1 MDIKE
6 HRRIWDASVEDW
18 ISPISQKMIFQN
30 GNNHS
35 FSFSTSFNTN
45 STSNFPNET
54 WSCDIPASYY
64 HAGVNYSVSFEF
76 HYTSGGTKF
85 NDKCTGRFGNETY
98 DHFDTGYW
106 ACLDSSQYHQQLIEV
121 NKLCD
126 GFHDCLDLSDES
138 VSLCKPDISDFTT
151 FSAPVLTA
159 FVAVGLIVFVVVQ
172 ITNSSSTGPS
182 ILVRNEWREDI
193 VSDIL
198 VFCNKSKTSL
208 DEEGKESMIYDKVMR
223 IFTPCLEYEEKLFIY
238 QILNTL
244 SLAPNLRDMVWLLMD
259 TMMDME
265 KQVHNG
271 DLDKAKCCLIS
282 FRKEHSYLSMFINDV
297 IERDTLFS
305 RLGKTVKDGFTYILL
320 SRCVGLIVVLVVLSA
335 FLQIGLFYY
344 DIFRDSVMCSLLIH
358 VRDNVLKDDDVK
370 TRFDSVG
377 GVNFQVL
384 IVYLICIM
392 VIGEIA
398 IYWQILNREA
408 SIKERIK
415 WFDVSLIGRI
425 FVRLFPIHFLYLQMA
440 RAKIETMLLRR
451 KIINTLRWN
460 QLAWGRALAKLIIKL
475 SNDLE
480 NLHNQSY
487 YLNHFGSEMQI
498 IQTALEKEPQMVI
511 QLCIFILMQHF
522 KRLTLLFDK
531 SFGISTEVFFTA
543 NLVIALFSITKSI
556 VTYLNAKRYP
566 VRPNIFGTIIFTLAV
581 GMLVVSKFAI
591 VSMNLLNAFYL
602 YPLTH
607 VLNIFLF
614 VLYTFLV
621 CGKIRSSF
629 YTCLVMPIVPA
640 FFKSSKTRSQNLI
653 LEMYLKLLKRCGP
666 ILNTVVLH
674 LITFSLYSVV
684 GVILRN
690 ALFHLNIKIG
700 FEDNEEDYID
710 EVFINKQNGYFPFHD
725 TKTFT
730 RYLFKSPLQHY
741 PVGIAF
747 CYQICIL
754 FYIFG
759 CIIYYRFFHPWR
771 QIILAKRLKGSFEDV
786 KVDVREGYG
795 SRTSEPT
802 TITTEGTMGAWKESS
817 SITDERTN
825 EAKLIGQ
832 KKEIDAVEEQEAAE
846 NAREDDRKNDI
857 SVDEA
862 FESTRI

>member
-6 HRRIWDASVEDW
+6 HRRIWDASLEDW

-35 FSFSTSFNTN
+35 FSFSTSLNTN
-45 STSNFPNET
+45 STLNFPNET

-64 HAGVNYSVSFEF
+64 DAGVNYSVSFEF
-76 HYTSGGTKF
+76 YYTSGSTKF
-85 NDKCTGRFGNETY
+85 NDKCTGRLGNETY
-98 DHFDTGYW
+98 DYFDTGYW
-106 ACLDSSQYHQQLIEV
+106 ACLDSSQYHQQLIGV
-121 NKLCD
+121 DKLCD
-126 GFHDCLDLSDES
+126 GFHDCSDLSDES
-138 VSLCKPDISDFTT
+138 ASLCKPDISDFTT
-151 FSAPVLTA
+151 FSAPLLTA
-159 FVAVGLIVFVVVQ
+159 FVIVGLIAFFVVQ
-172 ITNSSSTGPS
+172 ITNSSSTGTS
-182 ILVRNEWREDI
+182 TLVRNKRREDI
-193 VSDIL
+193 VNDIV
-198 VFCNKSKTSL
+198 VFCNEAKTML
-208 DEEGKESMIYDKVMR
+208 DEEGKESMISDKVMR
-223 IFTPCLEYEEKLFIY
+223 IFTPCLEYDEKLFIY
-238 QILNTL
+238 LILNTL
-244 SLAPNLRDMVWLLMD
+244 SLAPNLRDRVWLLMD
-259 TMMDME
+259 MMMDME
-265 KQVHNG
+265 KQAHNG

-297 IERDTLFS
+297 IERDKLFS

-320 SRCVGLIVVLVVLSA
+320 SRCVGLITVVVVLSG

-384 IVYLICIM
+384 IVYVICII

-415 WFDVSLIGRI
+415 GFDISLIGRI
-425 FVRLFPIHFLYLQMA
+425 FVRVFPIHFLYLQMA
-440 RAKIETMLLRR
+440 KTKIETMLLRR
-451 KIINTLRWN
+451 KIINTLRWS
-460 QLAWGRALAKLIIKL
+460 QIAWGRAVAKLVIKV
-475 SNDLE
+475 SYDLE
-480 NLHNQSY
+480 NLRNQSY
-487 YLNHFGSEMQI
+487 YLNRFGSEMQI

-511 QLCIFILMQHF
+511 QLCLFLLMQHF

-543 NLVIALFSITKSI
+543 NLIIALFSITKSV

-566 VRPNIFGTIIFTLAV
+566 VRPNIFGTTIFTLAV

-602 YPLTH
+602 YPITH
-607 VLNIFLF
+607 MLNIFLF
-614 VLYTFLV
+614 FLYSLLV
-621 CGKIRSSF
+621 CGKTSISF
-629 YTCLVMPIVPA
+629 HTFLVMPIVPA
-640 FFKSSKTRSQNLI
+640 FFKSSKTRSQNPI
-653 LEMYLKLLKRCGP
+653 LEMYVKLLKKCGP

-690 ALFHLNIKIG
+690 TLFHYNIKLG

-710 EVFINKQNGYFPFHD
+710 DVFINKRNGYFPFHD

-771 QIILAKRLKGSFEDV
+771 QIILAKRLTGSFEDV
-786 KVDVREGYG
+786 TVDVREEYG
-795 SRTSEPT
+795 SRTLEPT
-802 TITTEGTMGAWKESS
+802 TVTTGDTIDARKESS
-817 SITDERTN
+817 SITDQLAN
-825 EAKLIGQ
+825 EAGLIGQ
-832 KKEIDAVEEQEAAE
+832 KKEMDAVEVQEAAE
-846 NAREDDRKNDI
+846 NAREDSRNEI
-857 SVDEA
+857 SVDKA